1 MRKSDT
7 IIVYDTGG
15 CFLNIQRDFSFKK
28 KKKRKENFFFFSK
41 RHYPDIWFL
50 FLKETVSFNLQRRCK
65 SYSIKMG
72 SGCTMSKKF

>member
-1 MRKSDT
+1 M
-7 IIVYDTGG
+7 
-15 CFLNIQRDFSFKK
+15 IQEDVFSTFKETFPL
-28 KKKRKENFFFFSK
+28 KKKRKEKKIFFFFSK